1 VTRELRIVSWNLLR
15 RTGANTGDVGS
26 LIEQYRPDLLLMQEA
41 ARELIDLP
49 AIAGGHVY
57 HAPLQGRV
65 YGLAVWSPVPLTP
78 PHVLPLPVST
88 MPGRVPLRVAQMITV
103 AGISFANVH
112 LSHGQFLNRWQ
123 LLYLARSL
131 SGPMAIVGDYNAV
144 GPIRLAG
151 LKDVGPRQ
159 PTHVA
164 GRLVPFR
171 LDRCMVQG
179 LNCNG
184 SQVLDRGA
192 SDHRPIMVRLC
203 VATEVQPP
211 SWGHKPLEYARY
223 PVDPLPANLRRWLRG
238 LTQGEIWHTAR
249 QASGYD
255 TVVSHDRKA
264 RSSLKLSGASETVQ
278 RGIGSQTIGSPE
290 LRSLQSDVR

>member
-1 VTRELRIVSWNLLR
+1 MRELRIISWNLLR
-15 RTGANTGDVGS
+15 RTGANTDDVGS

-41 ARELIDLP
+41 AWDLMDLP
-49 AIAGGHVY
+49 ATAGGHVF
-57 HAPLQGRV
+57 HSPLQGRV

-78 PHVLPLPVST
+78 PRVLPLPVST
-88 MPGRVPLRVAQMITV
+88 MPGRVPLRVAQMVTV

-131 SGPMAIVGDYNAV
+131 SGPTAIVGDYNAV
-144 GPIRLAG
+144 GPIRVAG
-151 LKDVGPRQ
+151 LKDVGPRE

-171 LDRCMVQG
+171 LDRCMVRG
-179 LNCNG
+179 LSCNG

-203 VATEVQPP
+203 VATEAQPT

-223 PVDPLPANLRRWLRG
+223 PDGPLPANLRRWLRG
-238 LTQGEIWHTAR
+238 LTQGEIRHTGR
-249 QASGYD
+249 RASGQD
-255 TVVSHDRKA
+255 IVVFHDHKA
-264 RSSLKLSGASETVQ
+264 CPSLKLAAASETPQ
-278 RGIGSQTIGSPE
+278 AGIGSQPIANSE
-290 LRSLQSDVR
+290 LRSLQNDTR